1 MEISNNGEIKL
12 SRNEDILEVNC
23 LYIFRSK
30 LKGREVVK
38 REPRE
43 SSVTPLVQRQDRAS
57 ETLEKII
64 VIVATSSTPQTIPQ
78 HRTNASRC
86 RTNTRAKAI

>member
-1 MEISNNGEIKL
+1 MVLEVCRVGSTNEWMEISNNGEIKL

-38 REPRE
+38 KRGKRIVSYPASAAPR
-43 SSVTPLVQRQDRAS
+43 PP
-57 ETLEKII
+57 I
-64 VIVATSSTPQTIPQ
+64 
-78 HRTNASRC
+78 
-86 RTNTRAKAI
+86 